1 MILRDRQ
8 KLFVERSVHM
18 LQNRGNTLGVAPTG
32 SGKTIM
38 LAAVV
43 GRVLAPHG
51 AKACILAHRDE
62 ITSQNVSKFL
72 KINHGMPV
80 SIVNAGDKVWS
91 GKTVFAMVQTLARK
105 RNLEQMPPLDLLV
118 IDEAHHAR
126 AETYLRIIE
135 AAKTRNPDLMIYGVT
150 ATPNKGDGKSLRD
163 VFDNCADQITLNE
176 MIASGQLVR
185 PRTFVIDL
193 GVQEDLK
200 KVKHLADEFDM
211 SEVEAILDHRPITDE
226 IIRHWREKAGDRS
239 TVVFCSTVA
248 HAAHVTEAFV
258 TVGVKAE
265 LVSAATP
272 DDERAALFKRLDTR
286 ETQVLVN
293 VAVATEGWD
302 CPPVSCVVLLR
313 PCSHKSTMIQMIGRG
328 LRKIEPELYPGLI
341 KKDCVVM
348 DFGTSALLHGSLEQ
362 AVDIEAEER
371 EAQGEAPTK
380 TCPKCHADVPIA
392 TRECPFCGHEFANI
406 GKAVKHL
413 NDFEMTEID
422 LLNRSPFKWCHIN
435 ETGSIV
441 MATGFN
447 AWGGIFQQDDRW
459 LALGGAKGGSA
470 RVLYVGDKT
479 ACLASADDWLCIN
492 ETEDAAHK
500 SRRWLRQPPTEKQL
514 AYLPS
519 NYKGFEL
526 TRYDASCILAHTF
539 NRGKI
544 QYALA
549 QARRPA

>member
-8 KLFVERSVHM
+8 KTFVDRSVTA
-18 LQNRGNTLGVAPTG
+18 LQDRGNTLGVAPTG

-72 KINHGMPV
+72 KLNPGMPV
-80 SIVNAGDKVWS
+80 SIVNAGEKAWS

-105 RNLEQMPPLDLLV
+105 RNLDQMPPLDLLV

-150 ATPNKGDGKSLRD
+150 ATPNRGDGKTLRNI
-163 VFDNCADQITLNE
+163 FDNCADQITLSE
-176 MIASGQLVR
+176 MIASGQLVP
-185 PRTFVIDL
+185 PRTFVIDI

-200 KVKHLADEFDM
+200 KVKRVADEYDM
-211 SEVEAILDHRPITDE
+211 SEVASILDRRPINDE
-226 IIRHWREKAGDRS
+226 ILRHWQEKAGKRS

-248 HAAHVTEAFV
+248 HASHITDAFLAA
-258 TVGVKAE
+258 GVKAE
-265 LVSAATP
+265 LVSADTP
-272 DDERAALFKRLDTR
+272 DEERAAIFKRLDTR

-328 LRKIEPELYPGLI
+328 LRKIEPDLYPGLI
-341 KKDCVVM
+341 KTDCVVL

-362 AVDIEAEER
+362 TVKLEAGDR
-371 EAQGEAPTK
+371 EGQGEAPVK
-380 TCPKCHADVPIA
+380 KCPKCHAEVPIA
-392 TRECPFCGHEFANI
+392 ARECPFCGHEFASI
-406 GKAVKHL
+406 KVTRDL
-413 NDFEMTEID
+413 EDFEMTEID
-422 LLNRSPFKWCHIN
+422 LINRSPFKWSHL
-435 ETGSIV
+435 TKDGSII

-447 AWGGIFQQDDRW
+447 AWGGIFLDKDRW
-459 LALGGAKGGSA
+459 LAVGGAKGVPA
-470 RVLYVGDKT
+470 HVLYVGNKT
-479 ACLASADDWLCIN
+479 TCLASADDWLCVN

-500 SRRWLRQPPTEKQL
+500 SRRWLHQAPTDKQL
-514 AYLPS
+514 IYLPD
-519 NYKGFEL
+519 NYKNLAL

-539 NRGKI
+539 NKARI
-544 QYALA
+544 QSALA
-549 QARRPA
+549 QARRPE